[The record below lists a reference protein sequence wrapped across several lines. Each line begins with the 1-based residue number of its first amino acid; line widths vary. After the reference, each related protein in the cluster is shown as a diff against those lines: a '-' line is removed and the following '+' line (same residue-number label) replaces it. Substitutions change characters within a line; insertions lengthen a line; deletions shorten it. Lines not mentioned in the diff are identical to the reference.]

1 MIVRHLKKVGQDV
14 ETATGAVRQLLFG
27 IETGKP
33 YNLFSWPYKGIGFG
47 GGEGGRGDFSSF
59 FLVRKFTFRI
69 SKYNIRHFTE

>member
-1 MIVRHLKKVGQDV
+1 MIVRYLKKVGQDV

-47 GGEGGRGDFSSF
+47 GGEGLR
-59 FLVRKFTFRI
+59 
-69 SKYNIRHFTE
+69 